1 MSSRVR
7 GRALLALLL
16 TLSAMVG
23 WPLSNPVQA
32 SFKTIPWS
40 GGTWEPRFMNP
51 ATKVTRS
58 QAIAEARRFDLIVGL
73 QYTYK
78 PYVAAM
84 HSANPNLVLL
94 VYLGGGFSMN
104 DNGTKYRNSWY
115 SRDASGRKVRLKQFH
130 NYLMN
135 PAKAKWVKNV
145 ATRCARYRAQGGYD
159 GCLLDQLGPAPLDRN
174 YVTGLPVNPK
184 TGRVWTRAAWLKAT
198 SSLAA
203 AVKRRL
209 GSFIVVAN
217 GVLTGADY
225 FNPAGPTSRL
235 LSGTDGGMV
244 ELFARAPNAPLTQHR
259 SLEDWKHDVN
269 MLVDAGA
276 KGKRLLVVTKAWAGG
291 SQAQKD
297 ACYQY
302 ALGTFLLGSDGNSYF
317 RFLPDKDTAAA
328 SPYGNINLGRA
339 MSNYRLV
346 GGVYQRR
353 FTRGRVIVNPT
364 TRSLTIALG
373 ARLRSLKGS
382 FVRSVTV
389 GPHSAAILTTP

>member
-1 MSSRVR
+1 MSSRAR

-23 WPLSNPVQA
+23 WPLSKPVQA
-32 SFKTIPWS
+32 SFKTTAWS

-51 ATKVTRS
+51 AARVTRS
-58 QAIAEARRFDLIVGL
+58 QAVAEARRFDLIVGL

-84 HSANPNLVLL
+84 RSANPHLVLL
-94 VYLGGGFSMN
+94 VYLGGGFSMG
-104 DNGTKYRNSWY
+104 DHGTKYPNSWY
-115 SRDASGRKVRLKQFH
+115 LHDAAGRKVRLKNFP

-135 PAKAKWVKNV
+135 PAKTKWVNKV
-145 ATRCARYRAQGGYD
+145 AIRCARYRARGGYD
-159 GCLLDQLGPAPLDRN
+159 GCLLDQLGPAPLDPN

-184 TGRVWTRAAWLKAT
+184 TGKVWTRAAWMNAT

-209 GSFIVVAN
+209 GTFIVIPN
-217 GVLTGADY
+217 GLLTGADY
-225 FNPAGPTSRL
+225 FDAAGETSQL

-244 ELFARAPNAPLTQHR
+244 ELFGRAPNAPLTQHR
-259 SLEDWKHDVN
+259 SLADWKQDVN

-276 KGKRLLVVTKAWAGG
+276 KGKRLLVVTKAWVTG

-297 ACYQY
+297 AYYQY
-302 ALGTFLLGSDGNSYF
+302 ALGTFLLGSNGHSYF

-328 SPYGNINLGRA
+328 STYGNINLGRA
-339 MSNYRLV
+339 TSKYRLI
-346 GGVYQRR
+346 GGVYERR
-353 FTRGRVIVNPT
+353 FSGGRVIVNPT
-364 TRSLTIALG
+364 TRSHTFALG
-373 ARLRSLKGS
+373 AKFRSLKGS
-382 FVRSVTV
+382 LVTSVTL
-389 GPHSAAILTTP
+389 GPHTAAILMTP